1 MDGIFNVLKPPGMTS
16 HDVIGFLRRALNTKK
31 IGHGGTLDPDAAG
44 VLPVFAG
51 TATRLL
57 SYAMEGRKQ
66 YIAEFTLGEQ
76 RDTGDDSGTL
86 VKTMPVPELS
96 EAKLKEVL
104 QSFLGKQIQLP
115 PMYSAVKINGQKL
128 YQLARK
134 GVEVERKARPIEIYK
149 LELLDAKLPTESI
162 SAKNSFTVAYT
173 GISVFTTL
181 LHTALNDS
189 SEVETFDVVVVLLTY
204 FRVLGED
211 IATALG
217 TCGTMSFLLR
227 TQVGSYLL
235 NEAHTLQEIA
245 ENPAGCCAEPITAV
259 SHLPKL
265 ELTANQAARITNGVR
280 TTVNGTVDGQY
291 ALLGH
296 NSEFLGIGK
305 CVDSKVQ
312 AEKIFEKYIV
322 QL

>member
-1 MDGIFNVLKPPGMTS
+1 MTS

-51 TATRLL
+51 AATRLL
-57 SYAMEGRKQ
+57 SYAMDGRKQ

-76 RDTGDDSGTL
+76 RDTGDDSGTV
-86 VKTMPVPELS
+86 VKTMPVPELTV
-96 EAKLKEVL
+96 AQLQEVL
-104 QSFLGKQIQLP
+104 QGFLGQQLQMP

-134 GVEVERKARPIEIYK
+134 GVEVERQARPIEIYK
-149 LELLDAKLPTESI
+149 LELLDFTSTK
-162 SAKNSFTVAYT
+162 FTVA
-173 GISVFTTL
+173 
-181 LHTALNDS
+181 
-189 SEVETFDVVVVLLTY
+189 VECSKGTY
-204 FRVLGED
+204 IRVLGED

-245 ENPAGCCAEPITAV
+245 ANPQGCCAEPISAV
-259 SHLPKL
+259 SHLPQL
-265 ELTANQAARITNGVR
+265 ALTANQAARITNGVR
-280 TTVNGTVDGQY
+280 TTVNGTADGQY
-291 ALLGH
+291 ALLGPG
-296 NSEFLGIGK
+296 SEFLGIGK
-305 CVDSKVQ
+305 CVECKVQ
-312 AEKIFEKYIV
+312 AEKIFQHYTLDNK
-322 QL
+322 

>member
-1 MDGIFNVLKPPGMTS
+1 MTS

-51 TATRLL
+51 AATRLL

-76 RDTGDDSGTL
+76 RDTGDDSGTV
-86 VKTMPVPELS
+86 VKTMPVPELTV
-96 EAKLKEVL
+96 AQLQEVL
-104 QSFLGKQIQLP
+104 QGFLGQQQQMP

-134 GVEVERKARPIEIYK
+134 GVEVERQARPIEIYK
-149 LELLDAKLPTESI
+149 LELLDFTSTK
-162 SAKNSFTVAYT
+162 FTVA
-173 GISVFTTL
+173 
-181 LHTALNDS
+181 
-189 SEVETFDVVVVLLTY
+189 VECSKGTY
-204 FRVLGED
+204 IRVLGED

-245 ENPAGCCAEPITAV
+245 ANPQGCCAEPISAV
-259 SHLPKL
+259 SHLPQL
-265 ELTANQAARITNGVR
+265 ALTANQAARITNGVR
-280 TTVNGTVDGQY
+280 TTVNGTADGQY
-291 ALLGH
+291 ALLGPG
-296 NSEFLGIGK
+296 NEFLGIGK
-305 CVDSKVQ
+305 CVECKVQ
-312 AEKIFEKYIV
+312 AEKIFQHYTLDDK
-322 QL
+322 

>member
-16 HDVIGFLRRALNTKK
+16 HDVIGFLRRALKTKK

-86 VKTMPVPELS
+86 VKTMPVPDLS

-162 SAKNSFTVAYT
+162 SAKYSFTVA
-173 GISVFTTL
+173 
-181 LHTALNDS
+181 
-189 SEVETFDVVVVLLTY
+189 VECSKGTY
-204 FRVLGED
+204 IRVLGED

-291 ALLGH
+291 ALLGP

-312 AEKIFEKYIV
+312 AEKIFEKYMV

>member
-104 QSFLGKQIQLP
+104 QKFLGKQIQLP

-162 SAKNSFTVAYT
+162 SAKYSFTVA
-173 GISVFTTL
+173 
-181 LHTALNDS
+181 
-189 SEVETFDVVVVLLTY
+189 VECSKGTY
-204 FRVLGED
+204 IRVLGED

-245 ENPAGCCAEPITAV
+245 ENPASCCAEPITAV

-291 ALLGH
+291 ALLGP

>member
-162 SAKNSFTVAYT
+162 SAKYSFTVA
-173 GISVFTTL
+173 
-181 LHTALNDS
+181 
-189 SEVETFDVVVVLLTY
+189 VECSKGTY
-204 FRVLGED
+204 IRVLGED

-291 ALLGH
+291 ALLGPD
-296 NSEFLGIGK
+296 SEFLGIGK

>member
-1 MDGIFNVLKPPGMTS
+1 MDGVFNVLKPPGMTS

-51 TATRLL
+51 AATRLL

-76 RDTGDDSGTL
+76 RDTGDDSGTV
-86 VKTMPVPELS
+86 VKTMPVPELTV
-96 EAKLKEVL
+96 AKLQEVL
-104 QSFLGKQIQLP
+104 QGFLGQQLQMP

-134 GVEVERKARPIEIYK
+134 GVEVERQARPIEIYK
-149 LELLDAKLPTESI
+149 LALLDFTGTK
-162 SAKNSFTVAYT
+162 FTVA
-173 GISVFTTL
+173 
-181 LHTALNDS
+181 
-189 SEVETFDVVVVLLTY
+189 VECSKGTY
-204 FRVLGED
+204 IRVLGED

-245 ENPAGCCAEPITAV
+245 ANPQGCCAEPISAV

-265 ELTANQAARITNGVR
+265 VLTANQAARLTNGVR
-280 TTVNGTVDGQY
+280 TTVNGTIDGQY
-291 ALLGH
+291 VLLGPE
-296 NSEFLGIGK
+296 NEFLGIGK
-305 CVDSKVQ
+305 CVECKVQ
-312 AEKIFEKYIV
+312 AEKIFQHYTLDDK
-322 QL
+322 

>member
-16 HDVIGFLRRALNTKK
+16 HDVIGFLHRALNTKK

-86 VKTMPVPELS
+86 VKTMPVPDLS

-162 SAKNSFTVAYT
+162 SAKYSFTVA
-173 GISVFTTL
+173 
-181 LHTALNDS
+181 
-189 SEVETFDVVVVLLTY
+189 VECSKGTY
-204 FRVLGED
+204 IRVLGED

-291 ALLGH
+291 ALLGP

>member
-86 VKTMPVPELS
+86 VKTMPVPDLS

-162 SAKNSFTVAYT
+162 SAKYSFTVA
-173 GISVFTTL
+173 
-181 LHTALNDS
+181 
-189 SEVETFDVVVVLLTY
+189 VECSKGTY
-204 FRVLGED
+204 IRVLGED

-291 ALLGH
+291 ALLGP

-312 AEKIFEKYIV
+312 AEKIFEKYMV

>member
-1 MDGIFNVLKPPGMTS
+1 MTS

-57 SYAMEGRKQ
+57 SYAMKGRKQ

-76 RDTGDDSGTL
+76 RDTGDDSGAV
-86 VKTMPVPELS
+86 VKTMPVPELT
-96 EAKLKEVL
+96 EAKLQEVL
-104 QSFLGKQIQLP
+104 QSFLGQQLQMP

-134 GVEVERKARPIEIYK
+134 GVEVEREARPIEIYK
-149 LELLDAKLPTESI
+149 LELLDFTGTK
-162 SAKNSFTVAYT
+162 FTVA
-173 GISVFTTL
+173 
-181 LHTALNDS
+181 
-189 SEVETFDVVVVLLTY
+189 VECSKGTY
-204 FRVLGED
+204 IRVLGQD

-235 NEAHTLQEIA
+235 NKAHTLQEIA
-245 ENPAGCCAEPITAV
+245 ANPQGCCAEPISAV

-265 ELTANQAARITNGVR
+265 VLTANQAARLTNGVR
-280 TTVNGTVDGQY
+280 TTVNGTIDGQY
-291 ALLGH
+291 VLLGPE
-296 NSEFLGIGK
+296 NEFLGIGK
-305 CVDSKVQ
+305 CVECKVQ
-312 AEKIFEKYIV
+312 AEKIFQHYTLDDK
-322 QL
+322 

>member
-1 MDGIFNVLKPPGMTS
+1 MDGVFNVLKPPGMTS

-51 TATRLL
+51 AATRLL

-76 RDTGDDSGTL
+76 RDTGDDSGTV
-86 VKTMPVPELS
+86 VKTMPVPELTV
-96 EAKLKEVL
+96 AQLQEVL
-104 QSFLGKQIQLP
+104 QGFLGQQLQMP

-134 GVEVERKARPIEIYK
+134 GVEVERQARPIEIYK
-149 LELLDAKLPTESI
+149 LELLDFTSTK
-162 SAKNSFTVAYT
+162 FTVA
-173 GISVFTTL
+173 
-181 LHTALNDS
+181 
-189 SEVETFDVVVVLLTY
+189 VECSKGTY
-204 FRVLGED
+204 IRVLGED

-245 ENPAGCCAEPITAV
+245 ANPQVCCAKPISAV

-265 ELTANQAARITNGVR
+265 VLTANQAARLTNGVR
-280 TTVNGTVDGQY
+280 TTVNGTIDGQY
-291 ALLGH
+291 VLLGPE
-296 NSEFLGIGK
+296 NEFLGIGK
-305 CVDSKVQ
+305 CVECKVQ
-312 AEKIFEKYIV
+312 AEKIFQHYTLDDK
-322 QL
+322 

>member
-1 MDGIFNVLKPPGMTS
+1 MTS

-51 TATRLL
+51 AATRLL

-76 RDTGDDSGTL
+76 RDTGDDSGTV
-86 VKTMPVPELS
+86 VKTMPVPELTV
-96 EAKLKEVL
+96 AQLQEVL
-104 QSFLGKQIQLP
+104 QGFLGQQLQMP

-134 GVEVERKARPIEIYK
+134 GVEVERQARPIEIYK
-149 LELLDAKLPTESI
+149 LELLDFTSTK
-162 SAKNSFTVAYT
+162 FTVA
-173 GISVFTTL
+173 
-181 LHTALNDS
+181 
-189 SEVETFDVVVVLLTY
+189 VECSKGTY
-204 FRVLGED
+204 IRVLGED

-245 ENPAGCCAEPITAV
+245 ANPQGCCAESISAV
-259 SHLPKL
+259 SHLPQL
-265 ELTANQAARITNGVR
+265 ALTANQAARITNGVR
-280 TTVNGTVDGQY
+280 TTVNGTADGQY
-291 ALLGH
+291 ALLGPG
-296 NSEFLGIGK
+296 SEFLGIGK
-305 CVDSKVQ
+305 CVECKVQ
-312 AEKIFEKYIV
+312 AEKIFQHYTLDDK
-322 QL
+322 

>member
-162 SAKNSFTVAYT
+162 SAKYSFTVA
-173 GISVFTTL
+173 
-181 LHTALNDS
+181 
-189 SEVETFDVVVVLLTY
+189 VECSKGTY
-204 FRVLGED
+204 IRVLGED

-291 ALLGH
+291 ALLGP

-312 AEKIFEKYIV
+312 AEKIFEKYMV
-322 QL
+322 LL

>member
-76 RDTGDDSGTL
+76 RDTGDDSGTV
-86 VKTMPVPELS
+86 VKTMPVPELT
-96 EAKLKEVL
+96 EAKLREVL
-104 QSFLGKQIQLP
+104 QSFLGKQMQLP

-134 GVEVERKARPIEIYK
+134 GLEVEREARSIEIYRV
-149 LELLDAKLPTESI
+149 ELLDAQLPQVNASASQNKQESLPLQREGDRFSGGGI
-162 SAKNSFTVAYT
+162 PTQARFTVA
-173 GISVFTTL
+173 
-181 LHTALNDS
+181 
-189 SEVETFDVVVVLLTY
+189 VECSKGTY
-204 FRVLGED
+204 IRVLGED

-245 ENPAGCCAEPITAV
+245 DNPEACCAEPITAV
-259 SHLPKL
+259 DHLPKL
-265 ELTANQAARITNGVR
+265 VLTANQAARITNGVK
-280 TTVNGTVDGQY
+280 TTVNGTEDGQY
-291 ALLGH
+291 ALLGP
-296 NSEFLGIGK
+296 NDEFLGIGK
-305 CVDSKVQ
+305 CVESKVQ
-312 AEKIFEKYIV
+312 AEKIFQHYIV
-322 QL
+322 

>member
-162 SAKNSFTVAYT
+162 SAKYSFTVA
-173 GISVFTTL
+173 
-181 LHTALNDS
+181 
-189 SEVETFDVVVVLLTY
+189 VECSKGTY
-204 FRVLGED
+204 IRVLGED

-291 ALLGH
+291 ALLGP

-312 AEKIFEKYIV
+312 ADKIFEKYIV

>member
-76 RDTGDDSGTL
+76 RDTGDDSGTV
-86 VKTMPVPELS
+86 VKTMPVPELT
-96 EAKLKEVL
+96 EAKLREVL
-104 QSFLGKQIQLP
+104 QSFLGKQMQLP

-134 GVEVERKARPIEIYK
+134 GLEVEREARSIEIYRV
-149 LELLDAKLPTESI
+149 ELLDAQLPQVNASASQNKQESLPLQREGDRFSGGGI
-162 SAKNSFTVAYT
+162 PTQARFTVA
-173 GISVFTTL
+173 
-181 LHTALNDS
+181 
-189 SEVETFDVVVVLLTY
+189 VECSKGTY
-204 FRVLGED
+204 IRVLGED

-245 ENPAGCCAEPITAV
+245 ENPEACCAEPITAV
-259 SHLPKL
+259 DHLPKL
-265 ELTANQAARITNGVR
+265 VLTANQAARITNGVK
-280 TTVNGTVDGQY
+280 TTVNGTKDGQY
-291 ALLGH
+291 ALLGP
-296 NSEFLGIGK
+296 NDEFLGIGK
-305 CVDSKVQ
+305 CVESKVQ
-312 AEKIFEKYIV
+312 AEKIFQHYIV
-322 QL
+322 

>member
-104 QSFLGKQIQLP
+104 QRFLGKQIQLP

-162 SAKNSFTVAYT
+162 SAKYSFTVA
-173 GISVFTTL
+173 
-181 LHTALNDS
+181 
-189 SEVETFDVVVVLLTY
+189 VECSKGTY
-204 FRVLGED
+204 IRVLGED

-291 ALLGH
+291 ALLGP

>member
-162 SAKNSFTVAYT
+162 SAKYSFTVA
-173 GISVFTTL
+173 
-181 LHTALNDS
+181 
-189 SEVETFDVVVVLLTY
+189 VECSKGTY
-204 FRVLGED
+204 IRVLGED

-217 TCGTMSFLLR
+217 TCGTMGFLLR

-291 ALLGH
+291 ALLGP

>member
-1 MDGIFNVLKPPGMTS
+1 MDGVFNVLKPPGMTS

-162 SAKNSFTVAYT
+162 SAKYSFTVA
-173 GISVFTTL
+173 
-181 LHTALNDS
+181 
-189 SEVETFDVVVVLLTY
+189 VECSKGTY
-204 FRVLGED
+204 IRVLGED

-291 ALLGH
+291 ALLGP

>member
-134 GVEVERKARPIEIYK
+134 GVEVSER
-149 LELLDAKLPTESI
+149 
-162 SAKNSFTVAYT
+162 
-173 GISVFTTL
+173 
-181 LHTALNDS
+181 
-189 SEVETFDVVVVLLTY
+189 
-204 FRVLGED
+204 LG
-211 IATALG
+211 
-217 TCGTMSFLLR
+217 LLR
-227 TQVGSYLL
+227 FISWS
-235 NEAHTLQEIA
+235 
-245 ENPAGCCAEPITAV
+245 C
-259 SHLPKL
+259 
-265 ELTANQAARITNGVR
+265 
-280 TTVNGTVDGQY
+280 
-291 ALLGH
+291 
-296 NSEFLGIGK
+296 
-305 CVDSKVQ
+305 
-312 AEKIFEKYIV
+312 
-322 QL
+322 

>member
-1 MDGIFNVLKPPGMTS
+1 MDGIFNVLKPSGMSS

-51 TATRLL
+51 SATRLL
-57 SYAMEGRKQ
+57 SYAMDGRKQ

-76 RDTGDDSGTL
+76 RDTGDDSGTV
-86 VKTMPVPELS
+86 VKTMPVPEIS
-96 EAKLKEVL
+96 EQQLREVL
-104 QSFLGKQIQLP
+104 QRFLGKQMQLP

-134 GVEVERKARPIEIYK
+134 GVEVEREARPIEIYR
-149 LELLDAKLPTESI
+149 LELLDFAKS
-162 SAKNSFTVAYT
+162 KFTVA
-173 GISVFTTL
+173 
-181 LHTALNDS
+181 
-189 SEVETFDVVVVLLTY
+189 VECSKGTY
-204 FRVLGED
+204 IRVLGED

-245 ENPAGCCAEPITAV
+245 ENPEACCAEPITAV
-259 SHLPKL
+259 DHLSKL
-265 ELTANQAARITNGVR
+265 ILTANQAARITNGVK
-280 TTVNGTVDGQY
+280 TTVNGTADGQY
-291 ALLGH
+291 ALLGPE
-296 NSEFLGIGK
+296 NEFLGIGK
-305 CVDSKVQ
+305 CVESKVQ
-312 AEKIFEKYIV
+312 AEKIFQHYKLQIE
-322 QL
+322 

>member
-86 VKTMPVPELS
+86 LKTMPVPELS

-162 SAKNSFTVAYT
+162 SAKYSFTVA
-173 GISVFTTL
+173 
-181 LHTALNDS
+181 
-189 SEVETFDVVVVLLTY
+189 VECSKGTY
-204 FRVLGED
+204 IRVLGED

-291 ALLGH
+291 ALLGP

-312 AEKIFEKYIV
+312 AEKIFEKYML

>member
-134 GVEVERKARPIEIYK
+134 GVEVERKTRPIEIYK

-162 SAKNSFTVAYT
+162 SAKYSFTVA
-173 GISVFTTL
+173 
-181 LHTALNDS
+181 
-189 SEVETFDVVVVLLTY
+189 VECSKGTY
-204 FRVLGED
+204 IRVLGED

-291 ALLGH
+291 ALLGP

>member
-162 SAKNSFTVAYT
+162 SAKYSFTVA
-173 GISVFTTL
+173 
-181 LHTALNDS
+181 
-189 SEVETFDVVVVLLTY
+189 VECSKGTY
-204 FRVLGED
+204 IRVLGED

-217 TCGTMSFLLR
+217 TCGTMNFLLR

-291 ALLGH
+291 ALLGP

-312 AEKIFEKYIV
+312 AEKIFEKYMV

>member
-96 EAKLKEVL
+96 EAKLQEVL

-162 SAKNSFTVAYT
+162 SAKYSFTVA
-173 GISVFTTL
+173 
-181 LHTALNDS
+181 
-189 SEVETFDVVVVLLTY
+189 VECSKGTY
-204 FRVLGED
+204 IRVLGED

-291 ALLGH
+291 ALLGP

>member
-134 GVEVERKARPIEIYK
+134 GVEVERKARPIDIYK

-162 SAKNSFTVAYT
+162 SAKYSFTVA
-173 GISVFTTL
+173 
-181 LHTALNDS
+181 
-189 SEVETFDVVVVLLTY
+189 VECSKGTY
-204 FRVLGED
+204 IRVLGED

-291 ALLGH
+291 ALLGP

>member
-162 SAKNSFTVAYT
+162 SAKYSFTVA
-173 GISVFTTL
+173 
-181 LHTALNDS
+181 
-189 SEVETFDVVVVLLTY
+189 VECSKGTY
-204 FRVLGED
+204 IRVLGED

-245 ENPAGCCAEPITAV
+245 ENPAGCCAKPITAV

-291 ALLGH
+291 ALLGP

-312 AEKIFEKYIV
+312 AEKIFEKYMV

>member
-1 MDGIFNVLKPPGMTS
+1 MTS
-16 HDVIGFLRRALNTKK
+16 HDVIGYLRRALNTKK

-51 TATRLL
+51 AATRLL

-76 RDTGDDSGTL
+76 RDTGDDSGTV
-86 VKTMPVPELS
+86 VKTMPVPELTV
-96 EAKLKEVL
+96 AQLQEVF
-104 QSFLGKQIQLP
+104 QGFLGQQLQMP

-134 GVEVERKARPIEIYK
+134 GVEVERQARPIEIYK
-149 LELLDAKLPTESI
+149 LELLDFTSTK
-162 SAKNSFTVAYT
+162 FTVA
-173 GISVFTTL
+173 
-181 LHTALNDS
+181 
-189 SEVETFDVVVVLLTY
+189 VECSKGTY
-204 FRVLGED
+204 IRVLGED

-245 ENPAGCCAEPITAV
+245 ANPQGCCAEPISAV
-259 SHLPKL
+259 SHLPQL
-265 ELTANQAARITNGVR
+265 ALTANQAARITNGVR
-280 TTVNGTVDGQY
+280 TTVNGTADGQY
-291 ALLGH
+291 ALLGPG
-296 NSEFLGIGK
+296 SEFLGIGK
-305 CVDSKVQ
+305 CAECKVQ
-312 AEKIFEKYIV
+312 AEKIFQHYTLDDK
-322 QL
+322 

>member
-115 PMYSAVKINGQKL
+115 PMYSAIKINGQKL

-134 GVEVERKARPIEIYK
+134 GVEVERQARPIEIYK
-149 LELLDAKLPTESI
+149 LELLDF
-162 SAKNSFTVAYT
+162 SAGKFTVA
-173 GISVFTTL
+173 
-181 LHTALNDS
+181 
-189 SEVETFDVVVVLLTY
+189 VECSKGTY
-204 FRVLGED
+204 IRVLGED

-291 ALLGH
+291 ALLGP

>member
-149 LELLDAKLPTESI
+149 LELLDANFQK
-162 SAKNSFTVAYT
+162 
-173 GISVFTTL
+173 
-181 LHTALNDS
+181 
-189 SEVETFDVVVVLLTY
+189 
-204 FRVLGED
+204 RV
-211 IATALG
+211 
-217 TCGTMSFLLR
+217 FLL
-227 TQVGSYLL
+227 SIHLL
-235 NEAHTLQEIA
+235 
-245 ENPAGCCAEPITAV
+245 
-259 SHLPKL
+259 
-265 ELTANQAARITNGVR
+265 
-280 TTVNGTVDGQY
+280 
-291 ALLGH
+291 
-296 NSEFLGIGK
+296 
-305 CVDSKVQ
+305 
-312 AEKIFEKYIV
+312 
-322 QL
+322 